1 MNYLVV
7 GLGNPGREYDRT
19 RHNVGFAAADLLS
32 EKLGAVKVKTKLL
45 ASASRGK
52 NNDDDI
58 FILKPET
65 FMNLSGTA
73 VVPFAKTKKIPMK
86 NIIVIH
92 DELDLPFG
100 ETRLSV
106 GSGAAGHN
114 GVKSLIE
121 SFGGKDFARLRLGV
135 GPRPA
140 NIPADKFVLARFT
153 AEEETKLPEIITRAA
168 EAVLIY
174 FAKGKNNNAELS
186 GQTNL

>member
-1 MNYLVV
+1 MTYLIV
-7 GLGNPGREYDRT
+7 GLGNPGKEYEKT
-19 RHNVGFAAADLLS
+19 RHNTGFAVTDFIS
-32 EKLGAVKVKTKLL
+32 EKLGAVKIKTKLL
-45 ASASRGK
+45 ASATRAKSNG
-52 NNDDDI
+52 NDI

-65 FMNLSGTA
+65 FMNLSGKA

-114 GVKSLIE
+114 GVKSLID
-121 SFGGKDFARLRLGV
+121 SFGGKNFARLRVGI

-140 NIPADKFVLARFT
+140 TIPADKFVLARFT
-153 AEEETKLPEIITRAA
+153 PEDTDALPKIIESAS
-168 EAVLIY
+168 EAVLAY
-174 FAKGKNNNAELS
+174 FAAGAKNNAELS
-186 GQTNL
+186 D